1 MGIYQDEIDND
12 IQHAIDKKE
21 VELAAIN
28 EKLTFLEGLAAD
40 VTVDQFHTAA
50 LASGS
55 AEVRSMGFDGDT
67 SDITDEELRAE
78 IALVI
83 SECKTRKGTHAT
95 YTAFK
100 DTTVKGDASSM
111 KWITTSLQDE
121 ISALNS
127 KKSSWAAK
135 ELDPTDTTAYDV
147 IAQPVD

>member
-1 MGIYQDEIDND
+1 MKIKN
-12 IQHAIDKKE
+12 
-21 VELAAIN
+21 VM
-28 EKLTFLEGLAAD
+28 
-40 VTVDQFHTAA
+40 QFM
-50 LASGS
+50 
-55 AEVRSMGFDGDT
+55 E
-67 SDITDEELRAE
+67 E
-78 IALVI
+78 IAPLSYAEHYDNVGLLI
-83 SECKTRKGTHAT
+83 GN
-95 YTAFK
+95 K